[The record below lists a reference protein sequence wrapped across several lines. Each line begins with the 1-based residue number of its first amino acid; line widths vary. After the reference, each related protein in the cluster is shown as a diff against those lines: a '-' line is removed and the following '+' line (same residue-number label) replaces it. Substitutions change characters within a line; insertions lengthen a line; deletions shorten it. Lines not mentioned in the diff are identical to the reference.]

1 MKTLVIK
8 RSIIAGL
15 IVISVI
21 IYLSYVFIF
30 YQKNFQSQKPRKFG
44 ATYMTMN
51 NPYFGILDGAIR
63 EVIEANGDYLIS
75 RDPATYQEKQNQQ
88 IYEMIEEGVEAIFV
102 NPVDWKGV
110 KPALLACKEANIPV
124 FNVDTYVYDT
134 DLVVSVI
141 ASDNY
146 NAGVQCAQDMMSKLD
161 SADIVILDQPLIN
174 SITQRVQ
181 GFKDTI
187 AGNSNYRI
195 VAQEAARGE
204 LEVAMEVMNN
214 IIESDLEFDVVLGGN
229 DPTALGAL
237 AAIESHHM
245 TDDILI
251 YGIDGSPDGKM
262 MIREGYLE
270 GTSAQYP
277 SDMGKISAEVAYA
290 YLNGEKVEKNIVV
303 PVKLITRD
311 NLDEFAIDEW
321 Q

>member
-1 MKTLVIK
+1 MKALGIK
-8 RSIIAGL
+8 RSL
-15 IVISVI
+15 IVSLIAVSI
-21 IYLSYVFIF
+21 IVYLIYIFVFN
-30 YQKNFQSQKPRKFG
+30 QKAIEPQAPRKFG

-51 NPYFGILDGAIR
+51 NPYFDILDGGIR
-63 EVIEANGDYLIS
+63 EVVEANGDYLIT
-75 RDPATYQEKQNQQ
+75 RDPATYQDKQNQQ
-88 IYEMIEEGVEAIFV
+88 IYEMIEEGVQAIFI

-110 KPALLACKEANIPV
+110 KPALIACKEANIPV

-161 SADIVILDQPLIN
+161 SADIVILDQPIIN

-187 AGNSNYRI
+187 EGNSNYRI

-204 LEVAMEVMNN
+204 LEVAMEVMNS
-214 IIESDLEFDVVLGGN
+214 IIESGLKFDVVLGGN

-245 TDDILI
+245 TGDILI

-277 SDMGKISAEVAYA
+277 SYMGKISAEVAYA
-290 YLNGEKVEKNIVV
+290 YLNGEKVEKDIVV
-303 PVKLITRD
+303 PVTLITKD
-311 NLDEFAIDEW
+311 NLDEFEIDEW

>member
-1 MKTLVIK
+1 MKALGIK
-8 RSIIAGL
+8 RSL
-15 IVISVI
+15 IVSLIAVSI
-21 IYLSYVFIF
+21 IVYLIYIFVFN
-30 YQKNFQSQKPRKFG
+30 QKAIEPQAPRKFG

-51 NPYFGILDGAIR
+51 NPYFDILDGGIR
-63 EVIEANGDYLIS
+63 EVVEANGDYLIT
-75 RDPATYQEKQNQQ
+75 RDPATYQDKQNQQ
-88 IYEMIEEGVEAIFV
+88 IYEMIEEGVQAIFI

-110 KPALLACKEANIPV
+110 KPALIACKEANIPV

-161 SADIVILDQPLIN
+161 SADIVILDQPIIN

-187 AGNSNYRI
+187 EGNSNYRI

-204 LEVAMEVMNN
+204 LDVAMEVMNS
-214 IIESDLEFDVVLGGN
+214 IIESGLKFDVVLGGN

-245 TDDILI
+245 TGDILI

-277 SDMGKISAEVAYA
+277 SYMGKISAEVAYA
-290 YLNGEKVEKNIVV
+290 YLNGEKVEKDIVV
-303 PVKLITRD
+303 PVTLITKD
-311 NLDEFAIDEW
+311 NLDEFEIDEW